1 MQRYKYDW
9 IQKWVTRIKW
19 GSRLFYTLF
28 IVFIILVICKLIRI
42 IGWSWILVVSPL
54 LISLL
59 ELLILAGWFMYSRN
73 RGTH

>member
-1 MQRYKYDW
+1 MQKYKHDW

-19 GSRLFYTLF
+19 GSRLIYTLF

-42 IGWSWILVVSPL
+42 IGWPWILVVSPL